1 MLPNN
6 FSREYSRQGHQPR
19 CVYAKITPEAA
30 FYDAGRP
37 LTGPGSPALHALL
50 SVLAGT
56 VQLESGCPLVLTAAL
71 ASRGP
76 WRDQLYRK
84 RPRKPRRIFGGDEW
98 AFLIGG

>member
-76 WRDQLYRK
+76 WRDQLYCVHVHDV
-84 RPRKPRRIFGGDEW
+84 GSETCTAHCGTQW
-98 AFLIGG
+98 T